1 MRAALYGIHDIFF
14 VMDAAE
20 RMSILHHDREVR
32 KEKML
37 RQMVCYMIFKL
48 VNDEKHIYFFYTH
61 KILLIADMWV
71 FLPHQISDTSWVS
84 TIQFSSDT
92 IYLESVSDATR

>member
-1 MRAALYGIHDIFF
+1 
-14 VMDAAE
+14 MDAAE

-48 VNDEKHIYFFYTH
+48 VNDEKHIYFLYTH
-61 KILLIADMWV
+61 KVLLIANVWV
-71 FLPHQISDTSWVS
+71 FSHTRSLTPAGCP

-92 IYLESVSDATR
+92 IYLESVLDAAG

>member
-37 RQMVCYMIFKL
+37 RQMVRFMIFKL
-48 VNDEKHIYFFYTH
+48 VNDEKHIS
-61 KILLIADMWV
+61 
-71 FLPHQISDTSWVS
+71 FLKGE
-84 TIQFSSDT
+84 
-92 IYLESVSDATR
+92 ESVLLKL

>member
-37 RQMVCYMIFKL
+37 RQMVCYMTSKL
-48 VNDEKHIYFFYTH
+48 VSEKKSLF
-61 KILLIADMWV
+61 LL
-71 FLPHQISDTSWVS
+71 HSQI
-84 TIQFSSDT
+84 I
-92 IYLESVSDATR
+92 SVTKCVGFPPTPDL

>member
-37 RQMVCYMIFKL
+37 RQMVRFMIFKL
-48 VNDEKHIYFFYTH
+48 VNDEKHISFLYTH
-61 KILLIADMWV
+61 KILLIAHTRSLTPAGCPM
-71 FLPHQISDTSWVS
+71 
-84 TIQFSSDT
+84 IQFSSDT
-92 IYLESVSDATR
+92 IYLVSVSDATR

>member
-32 KEKML
+32 KERML
-37 RQMVCYMIFKL
+37 RQMVCFMGFKL
-48 VNDEKHIYFFYTH
+48 VNDEKHIAFLYTH
-61 KILLIADMWV
+61 KILLIANMWV

-84 TIQFSSDT
+84 YDSVQF
-92 IYLESVSDATR
+92 